1 MSNLSKD
8 QELTIKTFPL
18 SIAEEGQVT
27 LPQEVLKSLQVSLE
41 NSLMLLQ
48 IGELILLVPRQPKV
62 SFLGERFIS
71 LMNTNQV
78 SLENLL
84 DGLQQERQTIWEE
97 SQHRD
102 ESIS

>member
-8 QELTIKTFPL
+8 QELTIKTFRL
-18 SIAEEGQVT
+18 SIAEEGHVT
-27 LPQEVLKSLQVSLE
+27 LPQEVLNSLQVSLE

-48 IGELILLVPRQPKV
+48 IGELILLVPRQPQV
-62 SFLGERFIS
+62 SSLADRFIS

-84 DGLQQERQTIWEE
+84 DGLQQERQTILEE

-102 ESIS
+102 